1 MIELEDNNTK
11 NIESINPQE
20 KELMTTLSEHSLNR
34 LIEKDNVLVF
44 PNSFQAGDGDQH
56 VLTSHCQETCW
67 SVQTYNLI
75 GYIGKGDAEIK
86 INSRFDAAG
95 QYNFLHYLLLKTQNV
110 NLFNYEVKS
119 DRKDSMFDLLK
130 FLFPKYLN
138 EALSSGILKMYDSFS
153 YNDCKMKGHI
163 DVNRHIKNNLPF
175 RGNIAYLLREHTC
188 DNYIIHLICY
198 AIDYL
203 QKDRIGRFLLTKDE
217 VTKHN

>member
-20 KELMTTLSEHSLNR
+20 KELITTLSEHSLNR

-86 INSRFDAAG
+86 NQFSFRCSRSV
-95 QYNFLHYLLLKTQNV
+95 Q
-110 NLFNYEVKS
+110 
-119 DRKDSMFDLLK
+119 
-130 FLFPKYLN
+130 
-138 EALSSGILKMYDSFS
+138 
-153 YNDCKMKGHI
+153 
-163 DVNRHIKNNLPF
+163 
-175 RGNIAYLLREHTC
+175 
-188 DNYIIHLICY
+188 
-198 AIDYL
+198 
-203 QKDRIGRFLLTKDE
+203 LLTLSLAKNSKCQL
-217 VTKHN
+217 V